1 MATNIARPRT
11 LGQAKAAYSTNPEL
25 AWWVFMRVSG
35 LLLVFLVFGHLF
47 FNNILMNAG
56 QIDYNYIAERFA
68 RPWVKIYDSFL
79 LGFGLLHAAN
89 GIRYSIEDYI
99 AKPGKRFWAKIILFT
114 VVALLFVF
122 GVMTLWAIDPVIV
135 EDAAGHGAGH

>member
-1 MATNIARPRT
+1 MASNIARPRT
-11 LGQAKAAYSTNPEL
+11 LRQAKAAYSTNPEL

-47 FNNILMNAG
+47 FNNILVNAG
-56 QIDYNYIAERFA
+56 EIDYNYIAERFG

-89 GIRYSIEDYI
+89 GMRYSIEDYI

-114 VVALLFVF
+114 IVALLLIF
-122 GVMTLWAIDPVIV
+122 GVMTLWAIEPEIIESAV
-135 EDAAGHGAGH
+135 EHGASH

>member
-1 MATNIARPRT
+1 MASNIARPRT
-11 LGQAKAAYSTNPEL
+11 LRQAKAAYSTNPEL

-47 FNNILMNAG
+47 FNNILVNAG
-56 QIDYNYIAERFA
+56 QIDYNYIAERFG

-89 GIRYSIEDYI
+89 GMRYSIEDYI

-114 VVALLFVF
+114 IVALLLIF
-122 GVMTLWAIDPVIV
+122 GVMTLWAIEPEIIESAV
-135 EDAAGHGAGH
+135 EHGAGH

>member
-1 MATNIARPRT
+1 MASNIARPRT
-11 LGQAKAAYSTNPEL
+11 LRQAKAAYSTNPEL

-47 FNNILMNAG
+47 FNNILVNAG
-56 QIDYNYIAERFA
+56 EIDYNYIAERFG

-89 GIRYSIEDYI
+89 GMRYSIEDYI

-114 VVALLFVF
+114 IVALLLIF
-122 GVMTLWAIDPVIV
+122 GVMTLWAIEPEIIESAV
-135 EDAAGHGAGH
+135 EHGAGN